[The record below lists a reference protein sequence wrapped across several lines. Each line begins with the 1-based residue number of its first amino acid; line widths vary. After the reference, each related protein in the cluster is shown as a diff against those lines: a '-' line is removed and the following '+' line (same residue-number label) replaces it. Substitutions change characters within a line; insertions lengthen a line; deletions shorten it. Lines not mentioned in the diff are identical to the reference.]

1 MGDVSRLQ
9 VGSPYGSFFGLMRNG
24 VFQNQTEINSYVDK
38 MVIRF
43 SRMPR
48 DFRWVDANGDG
59 KINTDDYTY
68 LGNSF
73 LSLHMA

>member
-24 VFQNQTEINSYVDK
+24 VFQNQAEINSYVDK
-38 MVIRF
+38 NGNKIQ
-43 SRMPR
+43 PDAKPG

-68 LGNSF
+68 LGNS
-73 LSLHMA
+73 LP

>member
-43 SRMPR
+43 SRMPSR

-59 KINTDDYTY
+59 KLIPMII
-68 LGNSF
+68 LIWEIPS
-73 LSLHMA
+73 